1 MNRIVHRASQE
12 GLMHKL
18 VNLLLV
24 LCGLGL
30 FVFSLA
36 ALYNSNLDS
45 RLQLVVAL
53 GFAGLLLFAI
63 GLRAFPSRSRR
74 AY

>member
-1 MNRIVHRASQE
+1 
-12 GLMHKL
+12 MHKI

-30 FVFSLA
+30 FGFSIA
-36 ALYNSNLDS
+36 ALYNSHLDS

-53 GFAGLLLFAI
+53 GFGGLLLFAI
-63 GLRAFPSRSRR
+63 GLRAFPQRSRG
-74 AY
+74 AI

>member
-1 MNRIVHRASQE
+1 
-12 GLMHKL
+12 MHKI

-30 FVFSLA
+30 FGFSLA

-53 GFAGLLLFAI
+53 GFGGLFLFAI
-63 GLRAFPSRSRR
+63 GLRSFPPRSRR
-74 AY
+74 SY